1 MPEDFNEYI
10 DEFADNV
17 KRVLGPFSGLF
28 NPKSSQA
35 ADTQILELKERIA
48 NQDRT
53 INTLT
58 GAAAKFETD
67 LNAKAAELTKV
78 EGERDALRSQIDNL
92 TRKSSKKDREG
103 LEEH

>member
-35 ADTQILELKERIA
+35 AETQILELKERIA

-58 GAAAKFETD
+58 GATAKFESD
-67 LNAKAAELTKV
+67 LNAKVAELTTV
-78 EGERDALRSQIDNL
+78 TLERDALREQIDSLNAVNV
-92 TRKSSKKDREG
+92 KKKNTT
-103 LEEH
+103 